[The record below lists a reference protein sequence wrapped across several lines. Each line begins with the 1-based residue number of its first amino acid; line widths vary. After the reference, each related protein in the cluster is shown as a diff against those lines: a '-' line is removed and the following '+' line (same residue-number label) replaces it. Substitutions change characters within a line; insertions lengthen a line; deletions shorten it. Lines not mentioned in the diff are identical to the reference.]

1 MTDLLTVAQASGRAS
16 VCETVVRRWVASG
29 RLAHFRLG
37 ARGRGKIA
45 IDPAD
50 LDALLATFRV
60 EARRPEATPEPA
72 PPPARPAT
80 PFRHLR
86 VK

>member
-1 MTDLLTVAQASGRAS
+1 MTPPLSVKQAADRATVCA
-16 VCETVVRRWVASG
+16 TVVYRWVASG

-50 LDALLATFRV
+50 LDALLATFKV
-60 EARRPEATPEPA
+60 EARQPQATTGPKSGTT
-72 PPPARPAT
+72 RPAT

-86 VK
+86 MT